1 MKQGMKK
8 FFVFA
13 ALFAFLGFF
22 SIPEASAHRGPKHKT
37 YKKAYKKGY
46 KQGYR
51 QAHRDE
57 HCYRGHDRRYKR
69 YRNHRNERYPDHYY
83 GRRTTVYT
91 PATVSV
97 NIPLPPAPPLPPF
110 PPLPFR

>member
-13 ALFAFLGFF
+13 ALFAFMGLF
-22 SIPEASAHRGPKHKT
+22 SVPEAGAHPGPKHKT

-46 KQGYR
+46 RQGYR
-51 QAHRDE
+51 NARRDE
-57 HCYRGHDRRYKR
+57 VCYRDRGHHYGHYKNRRHY
-69 YRNHRNERYPDHYY
+69 ERRPDYY
-83 GRRTTVYT
+83 GRRTVVYQ
-91 PATVSV
+91 PASVSV
-97 NIPLPPAPPLPPF
+97 NIPLPPAPPLPPL